1 MDLETNNGKQRWQN
15 KQQNKIMPKRSN
27 DTNKTPM

>member
-1 MDLETNNGKQRWQN
+1 MDLETNNGKQRRQN
-15 KQQNKIMPKRSN
+15 KQQQQIIPKRPT